1 MSNKLVRLT
10 EGDLHRIIKESI
22 NNVLNEN
29 ESGFLPHLERT
40 YRNLHSEYEKWQYA
54 SYKPQGMDEVI
65 NSIINAMHNVEDV
78 IDNIKSHNI

>member
-1 MSNKLVRLT
+1 MKKQIVRLT
-10 EGDLHRIIKESI
+10 EGDLHRIIKNSV

-29 ESGFLPHLERT
+29 ESRFLTHLERT
-40 YRNLHSEYEKWQYA
+40 YRNLYREYEEWQYA

-65 NSIINAMHNVEDV
+65 DSIINAMHNVEDV

>member
-1 MSNKLVRLT
+1 M
-10 EGDLHRIIKESI
+10 
-22 NNVLNEN
+22 LNEN

>member
-1 MSNKLVRLT
+1 MKKQIVRLT
-10 EGDLHRIIKESI
+10 EGDLHRIIKNSV

-29 ESGFLPHLERT
+29 ESRFLTHLERT